1 MEKLEYQLFKEND
14 EFKPSLF
21 SNDVLKKSYGILSLN
36 TMKSN
41 GFIRKNDPLLF
52 YIMIDISGSMSDIL
66 KDGRTKMDLIKFV
79 ISNMLHYLLEHNIY
93 IHIKAFNDKL
103 HNIVETTEVGYKN
116 IEQIIDKVNKIRPM
130 GATNLGLALSSID
143 SLLNDQDTNIPF
155 PYSDCIVW
163 EPWETR
169 NTVTILL
176 TDGEPTTGIM
186 NVNELTTLVNNECSN
201 HYIALG
207 DRHNHDLMQKLGNKN
222 EYSSN
227 WFVND
232 VEHTGNVYGE
242 IIFNELNRLYSNN
255 VINVEGATIYD
266 YYKGEFVNELKI
278 GMLYSD
284 TNKTYHL
291 EYDPNETDN
300 IKIILN
306 GFDLIDEYEFKQEAE
321 KTDFSEKYEGQKQ
334 YFRLCVQTLLCY
346 LRKQERPKQN
356 IFQGFRYVNTDFRD
370 DKAMTNFNEKI
381 ITLKIRIKD
390 FIMNNNLDG
399 DTFMLELLKDINVM
413 MNSQNSPN
421 QHMFI
426 NARET
431 TQGQQRS
438 YNVPSQF
445 EDDDFDEN
453 SLLPPPNLQRDC
465 TSTYVT
471 PARAALMRG
480 VSDGTTQPLYG
491 NERETKV

>member
-1 MEKLEYQLFKEND
+1 MADLNYQLFKEND

-21 SNDVLKKSYGILSLN
+21 SNDVLKKSYGILSLKTN
-36 TMKSN
+36 DTS
-41 GFIRKNDPLLF
+41 GSHTKNHPLLF

-79 ISNMLHYLLEHNIY
+79 ISNMLHCFLEHNIY
-93 IHIKAFNDKL
+93 VHIKGFDDKL
-103 HNIVETTEVGYKN
+103 HNIVETTHVDSNN
-116 IEQIIDKVNKIRPM
+116 IEQIIEKVNKIRPM
-130 GATNLGLALSSID
+130 GATNLGLALTSID
-143 SLLNDQDTNIPF
+143 SDLKADIESNVPLKNRV
-155 PYSDCIVW
+155 S
-163 EPWETR
+163 
-169 NTVTILL
+169 ILL

-186 NVNELTTLVNNECSN
+186 NVSELTTLVNNECSN

-255 VINVEGATIYD
+255 VISIEGATIYD
-266 YYKGEFVNELKI
+266 YYKGEFVNELKL
-278 GMLYSD
+278 GMLYCE

-291 EYDPNETDN
+291 EYDPNETEN
-300 IKIILN
+300 IQIKLN
-306 GFDLIDEYEFKQEAE
+306 GVDLINQCDYEKIAI
-321 KTDFSEKYEGQKQ
+321 KTDFSEKYEAQKQ
-334 YFRLCVQTLLCY
+334 YFRLCVQMLLCY

-390 FIMNNNLDG
+390 FIMNNHLDG

-413 MNSQNSPN
+413 VNSQNSPN

-438 YNVPSQF
+438 YNVASQF